1 MVYFKV
7 AIDNL
12 EFCCMD
18 PDMEHHYKELLH
30 QWKNDEDTVKDVLK
44 KLGTDVKEIGTDVK
58 EVGTDV
64 KEIGTDVKEVGTDVK
79 EIGTDV
85 KEVGT
90 EVKEIGT
97 DVREIGTDVKDLTK
111 KLDEIVASTGT
122 LVGQSS
128 DEDGEY
134 IETFKVATLYTAKT
148 RKTLRFRTKSTA
160 I

>member
-30 QWKNDEDTVKDVLK
+30 QWKNDEDNVKDELK

-64 KEIGTDVKEVGTDVK
+64 KEIGTDVK
-79 EIGTDV
+79 
-85 KEVGT
+85 
-90 EVKEIGT
+90 
-97 DVREIGTDVKDLTK
+97 DLTK
-111 KLDEIVASTGT
+111 KLDEFVASTGT
-122 LVGQSS
+122 PVGQSS